1 MSKIT
6 FSIAYAGLQLPIVQ
20 NEKGQDVTPLK
31 PIADLFGLQ
40 WETQRKK
47 VTGSGF
53 LPRRLGTC
61 TVSGHGA
68 GGQIREQTCIL
79 LSRVAGYLMSINPDQ
94 VRVRGNADGADF
106 LEQKIEE
113 WDDALHE
120 YEEVGVAVNLNH
132 IKTQRL
138 LHGQRAQF
146 FQSFG
151 ILNKTSD
158 LGARKAIASVM
169 GQMAD
174 ELGVPL
180 QLDLVDAAKAPPV

>member
-138 LHGQRAQF
+138 LHLRHPQQNQRPRRPQGHCLRHGPDGRRTGRAAATRSGRCGQGTP
-146 FQSFG
+146 S
-151 ILNKTSD
+151 LT
-158 LGARKAIASVM
+158 
-169 GQMAD
+169 
-174 ELGVPL
+174 VP
-180 QLDLVDAAKAPPV
+180 